1 MRDKTVVSR
10 RLSALGMTLAISVIL
25 IIFGSTKTYAVS
37 YPPVWG
43 NAICNNANH
52 PGSYQLSSGS
62 IYNGVM
68 ACGPLGGL
76 VQVNY
81 APGLYGEYEW
91 QCVELVM
98 RYMYLVYGVNP
109 YSSPGGKDVVNNYT
123 GTRLLKKSNNGS
135 SLPTPGDIL
144 AMGASGSYSTGHTA
158 VITGVNITNGNG
170 TVYVIQQN
178 GTPDGLGSVAVYN
191 NILQSNVTGWLHDP
205 NGGGRLTQMNND
217 GSGWNTWDVSS
228 GYKSKGTP
236 LVMWGSGI
244 LDIYALNANGG
255 LDQYHQNTAT
265 GVWTVY
271 NVLTGTSFARGVT
284 GVLSGT
290 TLNLFVSDTSGYL
303 HHIQKPSSGA
313 WADYTLSNGGN
324 ASNNI
329 YGDPAVLWTSGSVS
343 VFGVNQSGNLLQYY
357 VPQGQTNWVV
367 YNVLQ
372 PASPWTGGVAV
383 FQLGSGTYLHGTN
396 ANHRFMEAGA
406 TNGNWIM
413 SDISQAAGSSTDVAD
428 TPGTMLGINTID
440 VFPRGNDGSL
450 QQFHLNLITGVWTQY
465 LNVRP
470 SSTSLSNGTSVSMWS
485 NTTEVFSVA
494 N

>member
-1 MRDKTVVSR
+1 MAKVHIC
-10 RLSALGMTLAISVIL
+10 LLAILFSVCTGL
-25 IIFGSTKTYAVS
+25 IGIDNHVAHATNSPSWWSGDCDV
-37 YPPVWG
+37 
-43 NAICNNANH
+43 NNH
-52 PGSYQLSSGS
+52 PGSSTTPASY
-62 IYNGVM
+62 YGVN
-68 ACGPLGGL
+68 ACKPGPVQGGYDKL
-76 VQVNY
+76 VSFGAGVRVN
-81 APGLYGEYEW
+81 EW
-91 QCVELVM
+91 ECVELSF
-98 RYMYLVYGVNP
+98 RYMYLMYGIAP
-109 YSSPGGKDVVNNYT
+109 YYLSNNAASIVSDYH
-123 GTRLLKKSNNGS
+123 GTLLAQKTNNGS
-135 SLPTPGDIL
+135 ELPAPGDVL
-144 AMGASGSYSTGHTA
+144 AMSSPHTA
-158 VITGVNITNGNG
+158 IVTALSVNTSGTGTITIMEQNSGWNTTGSRTITVTNKVVG
-170 TVYVIQQN
+170 
-178 GTPDGLGSVAVYN
+178 D
-191 NILQSNVTGWLHDP
+191 NVTGWLH
-205 NGGGRLTQMNND
+205 GGGRLTQMNND

-228 GYKSKGTP
+228 GYKAKGTP

-303 HHIQKPSSGA
+303 HHIQKPSSGS
-313 WADYTLSNGGN
+313 WVDYTLSNGGN
-324 ASNNI
+324 AGNNI